1 MTLGPLD
8 SHTMI
13 MASVLLPVSESCTK
27 IFLVEFGL
35 ARIILHRPLHCLIT
49 CIFWVLIWTWTP
61 FQTYYICFSIGKIRK
76 IEFVITVHFVKVL
89 IASFSRL
96 CPTSSMKWFIVGFEK
111 MCKSCM
117 KLCLLQINHGKENSF
132 FAASPCILEPWNTPS
147 PTRYTY
153 TYVRSSSRKV
163 RCSASWRDIVVFRA
177 SETPRTPD
185 LNSEGSWVL
194 HDRTPVEASFYF
206 YSFKIAK
213 FLWT

>member
-1 MTLGPLD
+1 MA
-8 SHTMI
+8 TMPDQI
-13 MASVLLPVSESCTK
+13 HLFSLSQILKGKCIKAHHILWKYLLHNFQILALWCDLLWALRKCANRAWNYVSS
-27 IFLVEFGL
+27 
-35 ARIILHRPLHCLIT
+35 
-49 CIFWVLIWTWTP
+49 
-61 FQTYYICFSIGKIRK
+61 
-76 IEFVITVHFVKVL
+76 
-89 IASFSRL
+89 
-96 CPTSSMKWFIVGFEK
+96 K
-111 MCKSCM
+111 M
-117 KLCLLQINHGKENSF
+117 NHGRESSF
-132 FAASPCILEPWNTPS
+132 FTASPCILEPWNTPS